1 MSVTRA
7 PSRNDP
13 AETAIATCMPEAN
26 ARPAISVPS
35 TATPIAPPACLAA
48 FRAPEAIPAWSA
60 GAFSITAAVAAGIV
74 NAIPKPATISGATKN
89 PVGMFRP

>member
-13 AETAIATCMPEAN
+13 AETAIATCMPETN
-26 ARPAISVPS
+26 ACPAIGVPS

-48 FRAPEAIPAWSA
+48 FITPEAIPAWSE

-74 NAIPKPATISGATKN
+74 NAIPKAVTIGGAT
-89 PVGMFRP
+89 RTR